1 MNYALNDLWDYYI
14 YKNICRLNGLNSYS
28 TNNIDFILILF
39 LSQCF
44 FNVVIYFKN
53 SVIEQNDRKY
63 ILYYLKEIVLEINSF
78 SSVYCNLL

>member
-14 YKNICRLNGLNSYS
+14 YKNIYRLNGLNSYS